1 MAKVMVLLYKSK
13 YLRRGRFAPPRL
25 RAEVALRFRSGRASA
40 QTFLFFGIYRGG
52 EGMHYERTIAMTGR
66 GFG

>member
-1 MAKVMVLLYKSK
+1 MVLLYKSK

-40 QTFLFFGIYRGG
+40 QTFLFSVFTG
-52 EGMHYERTIAMTGR
+52 EAKVCTMNEPSL
-66 GFG
+66 

>member
-40 QTFLFFGIYRGG
+40 QTFLFSVFTG
-52 EGMHYERTIAMTGR
+52 EAKVCTMNEPSL
-66 GFG
+66 

>member
-13 YLRRGRFAPPRL
+13 YLRLGALCAAPAQGGSRPPLSL
-25 RAEVALRFRSGRASA
+25 RASIRADVS
-40 QTFLFFGIYRGG
+40 FFGVYREG
-52 EGMHYERTIAMTGR
+52 EGMHYGRTIAMTGR